1 MRAIVLCAG
10 YATRLYPLTADK
22 PKHLLPI
29 AGRPM
34 LDFLIRKIEAVGEI
48 CTIYIV
54 TNQKFFDKFKEWKDY
69 YEKKED
75 EKKGRV
81 EKIKKEIKILNDGTF
96 SEDTKLGAIGDIHF
110 TLEKEK
116 ISDDVLVV
124 AGDNIFE
131 FDLVKFV
138 DFFMEKKAPCVAVRD
153 VGSFELVKKYSE
165 VSVDGQGKITYFK
178 EKPKNPHSTLSAIC
192 LYAFPSH
199 TLYLIRKYIDEGND
213 PDNAG
218 SYIEWLYK
226 KLDVFAF
233 SFSGVWYDIGD
244 LEEYR
249 KANDYFSG
257 L

>member
-29 AGRPM
+29 AGKPM
-34 LDFLIRKIEAVGEI
+34 LDFLISKIEAVGEI
-48 CTIYIV
+48 DTIYIV

-69 YEKKED
+69 YEKE
-75 EKKGRV
+75 EERGGG
-81 EKIKKEIKILNDGTF
+81 KEIKILNDGTF
-96 SEDTKLGAIGDIHF
+96 SEDAKLGAIGDIHF
-110 TLEKEK
+110 AVEKEK

-131 FDLVKFV
+131 FDLGKFV
-138 DFFMEKKAPCVAVRD
+138 DFFKRKKSPCVAVRD

-165 VSVDGQGKITYFK
+165 VSVDEEGKIIYFK
-178 EKPKNPHSTLSAIC
+178 EKPENPRSTLSAIC

-199 TLYLIRKYIDEGND
+199 TLYLIKEYMDKGND

-233 SFSGVWYDIGD
+233 PFSGVWYDIGD